1 MTDRRSFLVSA
12 ATAATLAWG
21 PARSRPAGRIARIAL
36 VSNFKPGD
44 DRGAEPRDA
53 FLRAFLHGLRDLGLV
68 DGANIVVER
77 RSTGGRIDRLPGLM
91 RELVA
96 LDVDVIVASGGPAVF
111 AAHLATDRIAIVGLV
126 DEVLDTGLV
135 DSLAR
140 PGHNLTGIGE
150 SDVTLHGKRLQLLK
164 EVAPA
169 TTRVA
174 VLTYK
179 QGPNDRG
186 DWRRQLDKAAAAQR
200 LEVAWIEVDAAEQL
214 DAAFA
219 AIVRARADALYA
231 TGTHVNDMHAAR
243 IAAFA
248 LNARLPSIGFA
259 EQGMLLSYESSD
271 NESAE
276 RAAVLVKKIL
286 DGARPGELPFE
297 QPTTFDLTI
306 NLKTAKALGLAIPRS
321 MRSSARVLIE
331 K

>member
-1 MTDRRSFLVSA
+1 MTHRRLFLA
-12 ATAATLAWG
+12 AAAAASLAWSR
-21 PARSRPAGRIARIAL
+21 ARGQPAGRLARVAL
-36 VSNFKPGD
+36 VANFRAADG
-44 DRGAEPRDA
+44 RGADPRDPSV
-53 FLRAFLHGLRDLGLV
+53 RAFLHELRDLGLV
-68 DGANIVVER
+68 DGKNIVVER
-77 RSTGGRIDRLPGLM
+77 RSTEGRIDRLPDLM
-91 RELVA
+91 REIVA
-96 LDVDVIVASGGPAVF
+96 LGVDVIVAVGGPAVF
-111 AAHLATDRIAIVGLV
+111 AAHRATDRIAIVGLV

-150 SDVTLHGKRLQLLK
+150 SDVALHGKRLQLLK
-164 EVAPA
+164 EAAPA

-174 VLTYK
+174 VMPYK

-186 DWRRQLDKAAAAQR
+186 DWRRQLAAAAAAQR
-200 LEVAWIEVDAAEQL
+200 LEVVWIEVDAAEQL

-219 AIVRARADALYA
+219 AIVRSRADALYA
-231 TGTHVNDMHAAR
+231 TGTHVNDMHAGR
-243 IAAFA
+243 IAEFA
-248 LNARLPSIGFA
+248 LKERLPSLGFA
-259 EQGMLLSYESSD
+259 EQGMLLSYESD
-271 NESAE
+271 EYESVR